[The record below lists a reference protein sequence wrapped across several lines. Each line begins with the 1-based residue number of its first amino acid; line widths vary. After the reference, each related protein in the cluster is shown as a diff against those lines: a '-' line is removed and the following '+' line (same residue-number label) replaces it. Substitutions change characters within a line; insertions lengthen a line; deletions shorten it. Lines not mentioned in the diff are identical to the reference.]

1 MFVNFYRIGT
11 PRFPKSPP
19 DQMIGY
25 LRKETRLQCNA
36 IGHPT
41 PEVIWTRSP
50 LTPLPQGRTEV
61 KKDGLF
67 ITNTETGDEGLY
79 ICTVT
84 NKYGMILH
92 GTFLKVK
99 SVGK

>member
-11 PRFPKSPP
+11 PRFRKSPP

-25 LRKETRLQCNA
+25 LGKETRLQCNA

-41 PEVIWTRSP
+41 PEVTWTRSP
-50 LTPLPQGRTEV
+50 LTPLPLGRNEV
-61 KKDGLF
+61 KKEGLF
-67 ITNTETGDEGLY
+67 INNTETDDGGLY

-92 GTFLKVK
+92 
-99 SVGK
+99 